1 MIEDMFRARTSE
13 LALAEEQIKYR
24 MQLAGFARVEKLERA
39 LKVART
45 HLVSAVPSFAM
56 RAH

>member
-1 MIEDMFRARTSE
+1 MFEDMFRARTTE

-39 LKVART
+39 LKSART
-45 HLVSAVPSFAM
+45 HISSSLPSFTV